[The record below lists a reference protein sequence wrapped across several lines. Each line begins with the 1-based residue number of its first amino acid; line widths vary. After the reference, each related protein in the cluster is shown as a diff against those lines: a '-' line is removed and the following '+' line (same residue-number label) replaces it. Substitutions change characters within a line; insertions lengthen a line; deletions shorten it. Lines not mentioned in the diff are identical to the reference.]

1 MFKNYSDCARCIHT
15 SVCQYKS
22 ILKESCNKIKDHWD
36 KLATPDVFKL
46 ELECKEYEAN
56 EKTKSSGLNSWF

>member
-1 MFKNYSDCARCIHT
+1 MFKNYSDCKNCIHA

-22 ILKESCNKIKDHWD
+22 ILKESCDKIRGHWD
-36 KLATPDVFKL
+36 NLAVPDIFKL

-56 EKTKSSGLNSWF
+56 EKIRSNSPNSWF

>member
-1 MFKNYSDCARCIHT
+1 MFKNYSDCTHCIHA

-22 ILKESCNKIKDHWD
+22 ILKEICDKIGGHWD
-36 KLATPDVFKL
+36 NLAAPDIFKL

-56 EKTKSSGLNSWF
+56 EKIRNNNS

>member
-1 MFKNYSDCARCIHT
+1 MFKNYSNCERCIHT

-22 ILKESCNKIKDHWD
+22 ILKESCDEIKGHWNS
-36 KLATPDVFKL
+36 LTIPDIFKL

-56 EKTKSSGLNSWF
+56 ETIRGNSPNSWF